1 MSLEPRARWLC
12 MLLVTPLLAGGPARA
27 ASTTEADRILS
38 AVMRQDRPAF
48 EGQRQ
53 YRLVRQTAAMEARM
67 HVAWKDERNYRV
79 TIQDPPKLSDVRV
92 WLDDNR
98 AHVHFPMENLFFR
111 NDNPAGASE
120 VGATVL
126 GQVTQDGAAL
136 VRNYDLRVL
145 DEAERER
152 RAIPGEVAGEPCDI
166 LEATPAGQSGND
178 TWSRPA
184 HRFWVARGSG
194 HIMREERSWGSGLA
208 PFFLSWY
215 DAWAPRR
222 TPVIGVPVPRD
233 VNRVELAA
241 ASRDNSFRTFRS
253 AAEAE
258 KAIGEPVAVPRDLP
272 AGFRL
277 VGIQCPTFY
286 RSRLILQSYT
296 DGLNWLY
303 VQYRGKPNLWVTLV
317 AGAQAVR
324 LVDKFQELAFQA
336 PYNYYGAE
344 KGEQIVFVYGD
355 LPPDELKRVTDSLP
369 LPSKGRS

>member
-1 MSLEPRARWLC
+1 MSRVPCSRWPGL
-12 MLLVTPLLAGGPARA
+12 LLATSLLAAAPAEA
-27 ASTTEADRILS
+27 ASTPEADRLLA
-38 AVMRQDRPAF
+38 AVMRQDRPSF

-53 YRLVRQTAAMEARM
+53 YRLIRQTASMEARM
-67 HVAWKDERNYRV
+67 QVAWKDERNYRV
-79 TIQDPPKLSDVRV
+79 TIQDPPKLADVRV
-92 WLDDNR
+92 WLDNNR

-120 VGATVL
+120 VGATIL
-126 GQVTQDGAAL
+126 GQVTQDGTAL
-136 VRNYDLRVL
+136 VRNYDLHVL
-145 DEAERER
+145 GEAERM
-152 RAIPGEVAGEPCDI
+152 AGTLPDTVAGEPCDI
-166 LEATPAGQSGND
+166 LEATPAGQARNG
-178 TWSRPA
+178 TYTRPG
-184 HRFWVARGSG
+184 HRFWVARSSG
-194 HIMREERSWGSGLA
+194 HIMREERTWGSGLA

-215 DAWAPRR
+215 DAFAPSK
-222 TPVIGVPVPRD
+222 TPAIGVPVPRD

-258 KAIGEPVAVPRDLP
+258 KAIGEPVAVPGELP

-355 LPPDELKRVTDSLP
+355 LPPEDLRRVTDSLP
-369 LPSKGRS
+369 LPTKGRS